1 MRNSK
6 MKKLTSLLLIGCII
20 LSCLCISITAAD
32 SGNYGLYRWTN
43 VRSLQGSITFN
54 RTSGN
59 YTMSVIG
66 DSGVTKITATA
77 ILYYKNSSGKWIV
90 VPKNWTYSVDDEELY
105 INEDF
110 TGVSGREYKIELSG
124 TVYKY
129 GYGKAI
135 SETTTKTC
143 P

>member
-1 MRNSK
+1 

-43 VRSLQGSITFN
+43 VRSIDGKISFN
-54 RTSGN
+54 KTNGN
-59 YTMSVIG
+59 YTMTVLG
-66 DSGVTKITATA
+66 DSGVNKITATA
-77 ILYYKNSSGKWIV
+77 TLYYKNSSGKWIV

-105 INEDF
+105 IDEKFD
-110 TGVSGREYKIELSG
+110 GVSGREYKIELSG
-124 TVYKY
+124 TVYKD
-129 GYGKAI
+129 GYGEAI
-135 SETTTKTC
+135 SETHTKTC

>member
-1 MRNSK
+1 

-20 LSCLCISITAAD
+20 ISCLCISINAVG

-43 VRSLQGSITFN
+43 VRPIDGKISFN
-54 RTSGN
+54 KTNGN
-59 YTMSVIG
+59 YTMTVLG
-66 DSGVTKITATA
+66 DSGVNKITATA
-77 ILYYKNSSGKWIV
+77 TLYYKNSSGKWIV
-90 VPKNWTYSVDDEELY
+90 VPKNWTYSVDADKL
-105 INEDF
+105 IIDEDF

-124 TVYKY
+124 TVYKD
-129 GYGKAI
+129 GYGESI

>member
-1 MRNSK
+1 

-20 LSCLCISITAAD
+20 LSCLCISINAAG

-77 ILYYKNSSGKWIV
+77 TLYYKNSSGKWIV
-90 VPKNWTYSVDDEELY
+90 VPKNWTYSVNADKLIID
-105 INEDF
+105 EDF

-124 TVYKY
+124 TVYKD
-129 GYGKAI
+129 GYGESI

>member
-1 MRNSK
+1 

-77 ILYYKNSSGKWIV
+77 TLYYKNSSGKWIV
-90 VPKNWTYSVDDEELY
+90 VPKNWTYSVNADKLIID
-105 INEDF
+105 EDF

-124 TVYKY
+124 TVYKD
-129 GYGKAI
+129 GYGESI

>member
-1 MRNSK
+1 

-59 YTMSVIG
+59 YTMTVLG
-66 DSGVTKITATA
+66 DSGVNKITATA
-77 ILYYKNSSGKWIV
+77 TLYYKNSSGKWIV
-90 VPKNWTYSVDDEELY
+90 VPKNWTYSVNADKLIID
-105 INEDF
+105 EDF

-124 TVYKY
+124 TVYKD
-129 GYGKAI
+129 GYGESI

>member
-1 MRNSK
+1 

-20 LSCLCISITAAD
+20 LSYLCISITAAD

-77 ILYYKNSSGKWIV
+77 TLYYKNSSGKWIV

-105 INEDF
+105 IDEDF
-110 TGVSGREYKIELSG
+110 IGVSGREYKIELSG
-124 TVYKY
+124 TVYKD
-129 GYGKAI
+129 GYGEAI
-135 SETTTKTC
+135 SKTTTKTC

>member
-1 MRNSK
+1 

-43 VRSLQGSITFN
+43 VRSIDGKISFN
-54 RTSGN
+54 KTNGN
-59 YTMSVIG
+59 YTMTVLG
-66 DSGVTKITATA
+66 DSGVNKITATA
-77 ILYYKNSSGKWIV
+77 TLCYKNSSGKWIV

-105 INEDF
+105 IDEDF

-124 TVYKY
+124 NVYKD
-129 GYGKAI
+129 GYSEPI
-135 SETTTKTC
+135 SETHTKTC